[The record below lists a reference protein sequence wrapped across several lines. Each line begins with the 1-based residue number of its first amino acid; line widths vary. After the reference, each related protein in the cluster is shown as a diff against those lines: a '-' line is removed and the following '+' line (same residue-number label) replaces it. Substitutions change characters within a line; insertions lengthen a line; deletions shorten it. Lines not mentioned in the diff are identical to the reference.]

1 MPDIV
6 KNEYRI
12 IFPAL
17 VVDVQDPLDLGR
29 VRAEPEDK
37 SILAVIQAYGIDGKY
52 KWNTDP
58 RVGPIDPLVVRPL
71 VPLFLSLPMIEGERI
86 NILYQNSLYPW
97 QDAYY
102 VPGQYSSPMAIP
114 FENFQAMKQQT
125 GEGPQILPTLEL
137 KNSEGE
143 YNNPQSQGIFPQ
155 PEDYG
160 IIGRGSADLIIKA
173 EEVLLRAGKTQKL
186 SVHDYPIGYTRR
198 SFLQLSNF
206 KETSTIQPP
215 RKTFRLE
222 DDELFVRYLVEWD
235 IENLDNLLGRF
246 TGSVNL
252 YKLPLSRSATT
263 ETIVSDSDLSS
274 ISQIYFTQQF
284 TNKNF
289 NDAVEIIN
297 QFISDVA
304 FNILTIPQ
312 TGESGPDLSENRF
325 PFIFKPNPTTLN
337 SIDGNLSQSNFDRFY
352 NNILFLDADYD
363 NPSNQDNGFGIVLN
377 QNETGKPTKTVF
389 SEVQETTT
397 TTDPVTYGVLGAD
410 NVLILSHLA
419 KELDIENTIYGLT
432 QEEILNNVLPRTS
445 SVVRGEELL
454 SLINLIVKFLISHVH
469 PYHGLSAVPVGT
481 DGTNIQQI
489 LFELNNANQTI
500 LNQNIRIN

>member
-37 SILAVIQAYGIDGKY
+37 SILAVIEAYGIDGKY

-58 RVGPIDPLVVRPL
+58 RKGPIDPLVVRPL

-86 NILYQNSLYPW
+86 NIFYQNSLYPW

-143 YNNPQSQGIFPQ
+143 YNNPQSEGIFPQ

-160 IIGRGSADLIIKA
+160 IIGRGSADVIVKA
-173 EEVLLRAGKTQKL
+173 EEVLVRAGKTQNL

-198 SFLQLSNF
+198 SFLQLTNF
-206 KETSTIQPP
+206 KETLIKQPP

-235 IENLDNLLGRF
+235 IQNLDNLLGRF

-263 ETIVSDSDLSS
+263 ETIVFNSDLSS
-274 ISQIYFTQQF
+274 ISQIYYTQQF
-284 TNKNF
+284 KNESF
-289 NDAVEIIN
+289 DDAVEIIN
-297 QFISDVA
+297 NFISDVA
-304 FNILTIPQ
+304 WNNLTIPD

-325 PFIFKPNPTTLN
+325 PFIFKPNITTIT
-337 SIDGNLSQSNFDRFY
+337 SVDGNVSENNFNRFY
-352 NNILFLDADYD
+352 NNISFLDADYD
-363 NPSNQDNGFGIVLN
+363 NPSNQDNGFGIVLSEN
-377 QNETGKPTKTVF
+377 ATGKPTKTVF
-389 SEVQETTT
+389 SEIQETENTT
-397 TTDPVTYGVLGAD
+397 NPVTYGILGAD
-410 NVLILSHLA
+410 NVLLLSHLA
-419 KELDIENTIYGLT
+419 KELDIENTIYGIN
-432 QEEILNNVLPRTS
+432 QSQILDNILPNTS
-445 SVVRGEELL
+445 SMVRGEELI
-454 SLINLIVKFLISHVH
+454 SLLNLVIKFMISHVH
-469 PYHGLSAVPVGT
+469 SYHGLAAVPVGT
-481 DGTNIQQI
+481 DGTTVQQI

-500 LNQNIRIN
+500 LNENIRMN